1 MIATPVSLA
10 ALAAKA
16 ATTTIPIVF
25 ATAGD
30 PVQMGL
36 VASLNRPG
44 GNVTGVATMGAEL
57 TAKRL
62 GLLRDLVP
70 GAKRFAA
77 LLNGKLPSTVTSL
90 QSAASAMGQQI
101 GIFTAGSNLEIDAVF
116 AELAQ
121 NRTDALLVGPSPLF
135 SNRRVQIVMLTARHG
150 LPAIYTD
157 RPYCEVGGLMSYGSS
172 VAYQARQVGFYT
184 GRILKGEKPADLPV
198 QQATNFEFVI
208 NVQTAR
214 TFGLT
219 VSPALLSQAD
229 EVIEWRSRLM
239 RCMSPRLARNGPPAM
254 SDVVRSQGQ
263 SGLYVLGASIS
274 PFDPFRRSTT
284 PRRLSTVEFRR
295 IHCRIVIVGE
305 AGMQRRDFIKMVGG
319 GVAGWPLAAN
329 AQKPAVPVI
338 GVLESGNATSPSF
351 PTAAFYAGL
360 KEAGFV
366 ERQNVTIEY
375 RMAETQYDRLQRSW
389 PI

>member
-1 MIATPVSLA
+1 MRRRREFLSVLVGATAAWPLGARAQQQAMPVIGYFYSGEPEPNAIVLAAFRKGLSEAGYDEGRNVTIEYRFGHNDNSRLPELAADLVSRQVAVIATPASSA

-62 GLLRDLVP
+62 GLLRELVP

-77 LLNGKLPSTVTSL
+77 LLNGALPSTVTSL
-90 QSAASAMGQQI
+90 QSVASAMGQQI
-101 GIFTAGSNLEIDAVF
+101 GIFTAGSNLEIDSVF
-116 AELAQ
+116 AEFAQ

-135 SNRRVQIVMLTARHG
+135 SNRRVQIVTLTARHG

-172 VAYQARQVGFYT
+172 VTYQARQVGFYT
-184 GRILKGEKPADLPV
+184 GRILNGEKPVDLPV

-219 VSPALLSQAD
+219 VSPTLLSQAD
-229 EVIEWRSRLM
+229 ELIE
-239 RCMSPRLARNGPPAM
+239 
-254 SDVVRSQGQ
+254 
-263 SGLYVLGASIS
+263 
-274 PFDPFRRSTT
+274 
-284 PRRLSTVEFRR
+284 
-295 IHCRIVIVGE
+295 
-305 AGMQRRDFIKMVGG
+305 
-319 GVAGWPLAAN
+319 
-329 AQKPAVPVI
+329 
-338 GVLESGNATSPSF
+338 
-351 PTAAFYAGL
+351 
-360 KEAGFV
+360 
-366 ERQNVTIEY
+366 
-375 RMAETQYDRLQRSW
+375 
-389 PI
+389 